1 MINGTISI
9 DSGIET
15 SVTSASGHEIHIMMI
30 TTPNTV
36 SSELMSCG
44 RVCIRVWEMLS
55 MSLVTRESSSPRGC
69 PSKYDRGRRCSLAST
84 SLRIRRTDFCAAPIS
99 SQFET

>member
-1 MINGTISI
+1 
-9 DSGIET
+9 
-15 SVTSASGHEIHIMMI
+15 
-30 TTPNTV
+30 
-36 SSELMSCG
+36 
-44 RVCIRVWEMLS
+44 MLS

-84 SLRIRRTDFCAAPIS
+84 SLRIRRTDFWAVPIS